1 MRLSARRIC
10 TAKSLYNDEVSKSKD
25 ASQKLEQ
32 HTVFSK
38 IISREI
44 PARIIHEDEQSIAF
58 HDISPVAPVHF
69 LVIPKRPIPM
79 LSQATEADTQL
90 LGHLVSVARRLANQ
104 QGLTNG
110 YRLVINNGEHG
121 CQSVYHLHIHIMG
134 GRQMTWPPG

>member
-44 PARIIHEDEQSIAF
+44 PARIIHEDEQVTIAIYAIYITISKSIAF

-79 LSQATEADTQL
+79 LSQATEADTQ
-90 LGHLVSVARRLANQ
+90 V
-104 QGLTNG
+104 
-110 YRLVINNGEHG
+110 
-121 CQSVYHLHIHIMG
+121 
-134 GRQMTWPPG
+134 